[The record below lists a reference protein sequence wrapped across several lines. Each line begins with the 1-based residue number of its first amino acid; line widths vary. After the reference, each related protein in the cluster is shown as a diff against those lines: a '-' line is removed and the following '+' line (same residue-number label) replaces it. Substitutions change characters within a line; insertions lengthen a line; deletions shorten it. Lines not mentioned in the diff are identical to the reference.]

1 MQIYD
6 QAIILTVDRE
16 RRVYLDGALAVEGK
30 RIAAVGPRTAL
41 EQAYPDVPRIH
52 CQGNIL
58 MPGLINTH
66 MHLAQCILRGMADD
80 MPLLPWLTQRI
91 WPVQG
96 GYTPEQYL
104 ASARVGMAEMLL
116 SGTTT
121 FVESMTA
128 GHYGMEGL
136 VDAVERSGM
145 RGMLSRIVMQPRE
158 GMLLPPSMTEGIDAG
173 FAAALEAKKRYD
185 HSADGRIQIW
195 LGPRWTAMFSQ
206 ELMARVARY
215 MDEYGFRTTLH
226 YAEEK
231 SDVAA
236 IRAATGLTPA
246 QFLHSSGAARPEMLL
261 VHCTALPQGDE
272 ALLAEDGVSVS
283 YCPGSNMK
291 TAMGLNRAWD
301 MLRAGVNVTFGTD
314 APACDNNSDLF
325 LAMRLGCLLQK
336 HEQRDPTVLS
346 AEQAIEMCTIG
357 AARAIGLD
365 REIGSLEPGKRADFI
380 EVSLRQPRLCP
391 LNNPASAIVYGAT
404 GDAVK
409 TVVVDGKTLVREH
422 ALLSMDLGQVL
433 EDAHR
438 TAAEMRRKL
447 GISRQD
453 LTRWPLCE

>member
-1 MQIYD
+1 
-6 QAIILTVDRE
+6 
-16 RRVYLDGALAVEGK
+16 
-30 RIAAVGPRTAL
+30 
-41 EQAYPDVPRIH
+41 
-52 CQGNIL
+52 

-66 MHLAQCILRGMADD
+66 THLAQCILRGMADD

-116 SGTTT
+116 RGTTT

-136 VDAVERSGM
+136 VDAVEHSGM
-145 RGMLSRIVMQPRE
+145 HGMLSRIVMQPRE

-231 SDVAA
+231 SDVAAIRAATGLTPAQFLHSSGAARPEMLLVHCTALPQGDEALLAEESDVAA

-391 LNNPASAIVYGAT
+391 LNNPASAIVYGAM